1 MQVWPYLSHEQRPI
15 LGEAGPLPA
24 DVLQRVGVVE
34 LDGAVERRDGGDRV
48 GRALVLRRDKTDVVD
63 VSTGFVGGLPSVAVL
78 AEGDAPDPRR
88 RHLFPVAVEVAVL
101 VRQPASSR
109 ALTSQRGSS
118 GIQSNTGAAGLLTA
132 RRRGRRRATA
142 T

>member
-1 MQVWPYLSHEQRPI
+1 MAQHFVSTRRFLCLEPERLQVWPYLSHEQRPI

-78 AEGDAPDPRR
+78 AEGDAPDARR

-101 VRQPASSR
+101 IR
-109 ALTSQRGSS
+109 
-118 GIQSNTGAAGLLTA
+118 
-132 RRRGRRRATA
+132 
-142 T
+142 